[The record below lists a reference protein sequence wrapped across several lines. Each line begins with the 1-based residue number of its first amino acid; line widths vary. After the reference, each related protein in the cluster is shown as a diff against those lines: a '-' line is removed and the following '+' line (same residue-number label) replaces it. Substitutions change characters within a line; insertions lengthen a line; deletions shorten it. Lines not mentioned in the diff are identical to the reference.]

1 MGKDTRRVKVSYDS
15 SSDILYLLF
24 KEGPSQEIVE
34 AGPDVVLEMDK
45 KGNVMGLEIWNAK
58 KIGLV
63 KRLATIAT
71 Q

>member
-1 MGKDTRRVKVSYDS
+1 MDKERVKVSYDA

-24 KEGPSQEIVE
+24 KEGPSEELVE
-34 AGPDVVLEMDK
+34 AGSDVVLEIDG

-58 KIGLV
+58 KTGLIKKLTSIV
-63 KRLATIAT
+63 T

>member
-1 MGKDTRRVKVSYDS
+1 MDKERVKVSYDA

-24 KEGPSQEIVE
+24 KEGPSEELVE
-34 AGPDVVLEMDK
+34 AGSDIILEMDD

-58 KIGLV
+58 KTGLI
-63 KRLATIAT
+63 KKLTAIAA